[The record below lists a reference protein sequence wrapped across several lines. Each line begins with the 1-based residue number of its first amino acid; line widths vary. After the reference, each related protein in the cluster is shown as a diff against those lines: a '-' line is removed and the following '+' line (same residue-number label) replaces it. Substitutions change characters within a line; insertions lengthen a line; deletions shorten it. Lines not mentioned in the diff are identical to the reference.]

1 MLILLSLPVSV
12 LLVML
17 VLVSLAVLLLLK
29 LVELAVVWETVALP
43 CVVVPLSVPLLPP
56 SLDTAMLM
64 VSLEECIE
72 LMLPVVSVQLTKV
85 CVMLLPVALV
95 LSVLVPDTVR
105 VVRVAELM
113 LVAVLTPLVS
123 VLLVALVLIRV
134 AVLRVS
140 VAVLVA
146 VRD

>member
-1 MLILLSLPVSV
+1 MLVLLSLLVSV

-29 LVELAVVWETVALP
+29 LVEQAVDWETVALL

-56 SLDTAMLM
+56 SLDSVML
-64 VSLEECIE
+64 VVYLEECVE
-72 LMLPVVSVQLTKV
+72 PMLPVVSVQLTLV
-85 CVMLLPVALV
+85 CVMLLSVALA

-113 LVAVLTPLVS
+113 LVTVLTPLVS
-123 VLLVALVLIRV
+123 VMLVALVLVRV

-140 VAVLVA
+140 VAVLA
-146 VRD
+146 AARD